1 MSKKMRMMI
10 LFGILFGMVTI
21 CVNPVL
27 GFDPNGF
34 KDWTVTAYGSDDLLG
49 VRAGLRPWAGRAE
62 LGLFGMWMDGLSEGD
77 VKSDTESN
85 QQESWGLGVYATY
98 DVVQRAEF
106 TVLSYQIPID
116 IYVGGQ
122 LGALHRADSDEDA
135 TAALMT
141 GLTFGDGGVQLGVEY
156 QYGLDEELWKEL
168 APLDD
173 NHRLLLTLGIRF

>member
-85 QQESWGLGVYATY
+85 QQESWGLDRKLNLWIIVKH
-98 DVVQRAEF
+98 E
-106 TVLSYQIPID
+106 
-116 IYVGGQ
+116 
-122 LGALHRADSDEDA
+122 SDA
-135 TAALMT
+135 
-141 GLTFGDGGVQLGVEY
+141 V
-156 QYGLDEELWKEL
+156 
-168 APLDD
+168 
-173 NHRLLLTLGIRF
+173 IRFQLTSM